1 MKSKIGIIIEREF
14 NERVRKKSFIIT
26 TLLTPLLMITLMLV
40 PAFITTYSTSDVK
53 HIAVVDDSKI
63 VAGALENTD
72 EIVFEAVPLPLEIAR
87 KEYSDRFAVLY
98 IGNDIID
105 NGNSIQIYTNGSTS
119 IGIER
124 SIARQVESV
133 LRQEKLKKH
142 NIENLPQILMDM
154 TYRVNIQSYK
164 NTVESSD
171 DMADSGSVE
180 DESSSSVAA
189 TVLAYVLSFLLYMFL
204 LIYGVMV
211 MQSVIEEKNSRVLE
225 VMVTSVRPFEMM
237 MGKILG
243 VACVALLQIVIW
255 VVLIAAT
262 VYFVLPM
269 VLPEE
274 ISSALDLMKAG
285 GAAAVQGG
293 SEIMLLQ
300 AIMKISNIGYMTT
313 VLASLLVFMIG
324 GFLLYAAMYAAV
336 GSSVDSPQ
344 DAQQLQTPI
353 TIPIIVSIMVMLS
366 VINDPT
372 SELAFWFSMIP
383 FTSPIV
389 MMARIPYEIPAWEI
403 IASAAILYASFMLV
417 VWAAAKIYRVGILM
431 HGKKPSYKDLW
442 KWIRYK

>member
-72 EIVFEAVPLPLEIAR
+72 EVVFEAVPLPLEIAR

-164 NTVESSD
+164 NTVESSA

-313 VLASLLVFMIG
+313 ILASLLVFMIG

>member
-63 VAGALENTD
+63 VAGALENT
-72 EIVFEAVPLPLEIAR
+72 EEVVFEAVPLPLEIAR

-164 NTVESSD
+164 NTVESSA